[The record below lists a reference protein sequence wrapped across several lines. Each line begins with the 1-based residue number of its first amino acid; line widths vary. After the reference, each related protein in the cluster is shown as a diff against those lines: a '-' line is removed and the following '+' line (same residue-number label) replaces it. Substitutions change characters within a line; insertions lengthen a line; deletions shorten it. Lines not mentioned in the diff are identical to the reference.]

1 VPCSLILHFINRNG
15 YWVLYW
21 SVWVF
26 SFLCADSSC
35 GITSLCIYSGY
46 KPWKTCWLF
55 RAWHIKGK
63 TFWYVSP
70 LVIYFNYIFIS
81 TVLLYWH
88 LQFQRKSSEALSD
101 DPTSSLLFAGDDEER
116 YILFLKY
123 QFIVTMLILRW
134 DSFLFV
140 KTYRYCLAFVCRHTS
155 YCNYKLCF
163 QIFELLYLFMFS
175 RFLLNK
181 GFSSHKYN

>member
-1 VPCSLILHFINRNG
+1 MVTEYCTDLFEYFLF
-15 YWVLYW
+15 
-21 SVWVF
+21 SVQIHPVV
-26 SFLCADSSC
+26 SRLCASIQ
-35 GITSLCIYSGY
+35 GTSPERLADCLGLDTS
-46 KPWKTCWLF
+46 KVKLF
-55 RAWHIKGK
+55 GLSQH
-63 TFWYVSP
+63 S
-70 LVIYFNYIFIS
+70 VIYFNYFFIS
-81 TVLLYWH
+81 TVLLYWC
-88 LQFQRKSSEALSD
+88 LQFQHKSSEALSD

-123 QFIVTMLILRW
+123 QLIVTMLILRW